1 MSIYEQ
7 VVSNITNYVKNDSR
21 IISVYLL
28 GSYAKGT
35 FTSKSDID
43 IGIIFHNEHLITS
56 LDISSIATD
65 LTYEIGITVDVGVI
79 SSKNL
84 VYASEVIYTGKLLY
98 CSNKD
103 LDNLKKANLLG
114 MYHRFND
121 DRKEILNAYRT

>member
-1 MSIYEQ
+1 MSLYEQ

-43 IGIIFHNEHLITS
+43 
-56 LDISSIATD
+56 
-65 LTYEIGITVDVGVI
+65 
-79 SSKNL
+79 
-84 VYASEVIYTGKLLY
+84 
-98 CSNKD
+98 KD